1 MLIQTETK
9 PIYRHSFTA
18 VYYLYDI
25 ANRTLTPLSDNGP
38 QQSPK
43 FSPDGN
49 LVGFVRDNNLFLV
62 KLLFNN
68 SESQIT
74 KDGKF
79 NEVINGIPDWVN
91 EEEFS
96 TSCSFDFNA
105 DNTMIAWIRYDESK
119 VSTFSSRGT
128 KAAIRPRNSMRN
140 IRAAMNISILWPAP
154 QTPPSAYRRSTS
166 RHA

>member
-1 MLIQTETK
+1 MTDT
-9 PIYRHSFTA
+9 
-18 VYYLYDI
+18 
-25 ANRTLTPLSDNGP
+25 GP
-38 QQSPK
+38 QPPPTC
-43 FSPDGN
+43 SPDGN
-49 LVGFVRDNNLFLV
+49 LGGCDRDNNLFLV

-105 DNTMIAWIRYDESK
+105 DNTMMAWIRYDESK
-119 VSTFSSRGT
+119 VSTFSFPWYKGSHPSKEQYAEYPGRYEYKYPMAGT
-128 KAAIRPRNSMRN
+128 TNSTV
-140 IRAAMNISILWPAP
+140 SEH
-154 QTPPSAYRRSTS
+154 Y
-166 RHA
+166 